1 MIKLD
6 KKAIMPIVV
15 LVAICVIVAAILGAV
30 NMLTAPKISEREEA
44 KANAALLVVLPGAK
58 NFEILD
64 TEGNGYP
71 KEVNKAYKADKGYV
85 FEVSVKG
92 KEAMTVMC
100 GVDNDGKF
108 VALDVVTESETP
120 DYKNKVFPLVTGEN
134 GKYKDKTADTLEPEI
149 VSGATLTSNG
159 IYNAVKVSLDAYTV
173 ACGGELL
180 PSGPDPELQRPESE
194 LLTLMSSLV
203 TDSTGFTKVE
213 LEGER
218 ENLAAVYKE
227 NGGKGYV
234 AYVLVISE
242 SYGTVESEALIHIAN
257 NGKIS
262 AINRLVWKT
271 SDAMY
276 GYVPPSADAVDAFY
290 EALKK
295 QSSATIDSVELV
307 TNATNTSGNVVA
319 SFKEALEAVDALIIK
334 DMPTPEAEVLTLA
347 DTLVGGGADF
357 VDVTEGDNEYVRRIY
372 KDKNGKGYVAYV
384 VVISSNY
391 GTVETETLVHVGNN
405 GKIKAI
411 NRLVWKTSD
420 LIETP
425 YYSFYPPSQD
435 EVDAFYAR
443 LNGASSST
451 IDAVEHIT
459 GATTTSGGLKNS
471 LKEAL
476 KVVDGLIKKDMPTP
490 EAEVLTLADTLVGGG
505 ADFVDVTESGNEYVR
520 RIYKDKNGKGYVA
533 YVVVISANYGTV
545 ESEAL
550 IHIGNDAKIKAINRL
565 VWKTSDLIETPYYS
579 FYPPSQD
586 EVDAFYARLNG
597 ASLSTIDAVEHIS
610 GATTTSGGV
619 KNSFKEALTVAD
631 GLIKKDMPTT
641 ETKVLELAAALVGNN
656 PDFED
661 VTPDGTEFVRRIY
674 RDKNGEGFVAYVVVI
689 SSYYGTTE
697 SEALIHIGTNGKI
710 LGINK
715 MTWKTSEAGWGYVPP
730 TTEEVDAFYG
740 RLVGQDSATIG
751 KVALVTN
758 ATNTSTGVQKSVT
771 EALKTVDGL
780 IPLYKEANT
789 FARVVGIALTVLGV
803 GALAA
808 MVVITKKMRGGKNR

>member
-6 KKAIMPIVV
+6 KKAIIPIVV

-58 NFEILD
+58 NFEKLD
-64 TEGNGYP
+64 TEGKGYP

-108 VALDVVTESETP
+108 VALDVITESETP

-194 LLTLMSSLV
+194 LLTLMASLV
-203 TDSTGFTKVE
+203 TDSKGFTKVE
-213 LEGER
+213 LEGDR

-227 NGGKGYV
+227 NSGKGYV

-257 NGKIS
+257 NGKVS

-290 EALKK
+290 EGLKK

-357 VDVTEGDNEYVRRIY
+357 VEVTEGDNEYVRRIY

-384 VVISSNY
+384 VVIS
-391 GTVETETLVHVGNN
+391 
-405 GKIKAI
+405 
-411 NRLVWKTSD
+411 
-420 LIETP
+420 
-425 YYSFYPPSQD
+425 
-435 EVDAFYAR
+435 
-443 LNGASSST
+443 AS
-451 IDAVEHIT
+451 
-459 GATTTSGGLKNS
+459 
-471 LKEAL
+471 
-476 KVVDGLIKKDMPTP
+476 
-490 EAEVLTLADTLVGGG
+490 
-505 ADFVDVTESGNEYVR
+505 
-520 RIYKDKNGKGYVA
+520 
-533 YVVVISANYGTV
+533 YGTV

-550 IHIGNDAKIKAINRL
+550 IHIGNDAKIKAINKL
-565 VWKTSDLIETPYYS
+565 VWKTSDAMYGYV
-579 FYPPSQD
+579 PPSAD
-586 EVDAFYARLNG
+586 AVDAFYGRLNNQNA
-597 ASLSTIDAVEHIS
+597 ASIDSVELVTNATNTSTNV
-610 GATTTSGGV
+610 V
-619 KNSFKEALTVAD
+619 KSFKEALTSVE
-631 GLIKKDMPTT
+631 GLIKKDMPTA
-641 ETKVLELAAALVGNN
+641 EAKVLELAAALVGNN

-661 VTPDGTEFVRRIY
+661 VTPDGTEFVRRVY

-808 MVVITKKMRGGKNR
+808 MVVITKKMRGGRNR